1 VGCKEVGSSQVRK
14 QNKIWRKHIMKN
26 VSVWNLLVVAVA
38 VLMWVANASAQAAA
52 PPGGGAAPAGG
63 SSTVQVQLWHAFVP
77 LFAPAYTIST
87 LTPDAAITVT
97 RIQVQLPN
105 APSASCKTA
114 AVLEVNQAGA
124 TPAYLTISSAADDSG
139 SISDSFAASVPIT
152 LSVSTGAQCGFFGWP
167 ALGNVIVQ
175 FSTSSSGGGKAAAPA
190 GASPAPAAPAGT

>member
-1 VGCKEVGSSQVRK
+1 
-14 QNKIWRKHIMKN
+14 MKN

-38 VLMWVANASAQAAA
+38 VLMWVANASAQAAAA

-175 FSTSSSGGGKAAAPA
+175 FSTSSGGAPPCNPSVGKCAAPSGGT
-190 GASPAPAAPAGT
+190 PAPAAPAGS